1 MINRQQIQEIIDWYK
16 SENAFLMRTDDLQMN
31 QVNHTLYIAHET
43 FIAKLQSL
51 LDKDNTETELEIK
64 ASRMRWRGGV

>member
-16 SENAFLMRTDDLQMN
+16 SENAFLMQTDDLQMN

-43 FIAKLQSL
+43 FIAKLQEVLNKEKKPKSEVNY
-51 LDKDNTETELEIK
+51 DTQKTD
-64 ASRMRWRGGV
+64 